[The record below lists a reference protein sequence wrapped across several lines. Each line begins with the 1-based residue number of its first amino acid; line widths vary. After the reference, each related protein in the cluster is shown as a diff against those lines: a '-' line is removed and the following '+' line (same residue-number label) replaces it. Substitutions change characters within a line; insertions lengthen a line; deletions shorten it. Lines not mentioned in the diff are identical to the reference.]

1 MAKKIDPPKK
11 KYKRDL
17 TKPLSESKFD
27 PADYNNDGHVTPQEQ
42 RKYNRA
48 QALKKKGAETPTE
61 KSNRRLNV
69 AKNIVNIAS
78 DVAKTAI
85 DLKDS
90 KNRGIGF

>member
-1 MAKKIDPPKK
+1 MAKK

-48 QALKKKGAETPTE
+48 QALKKKGSETPTE

-69 AKNIVNIAS
+69 AKSVVNMAS
-78 DVAKTAI
+78 DVANTAI
-85 DLKDS
+85 NIKNS
-90 KNRGIGF
+90 KNNSSGGGMGF